1 MNIEL
6 ANGIAMPEILQK
18 LGCKPVKE
26 NKTNIWY
33 HSPFRPDRTASFLV
47 NTISNTWEDLGT
59 GSSGNVVEFAAA
71 YLKSNDE
78 DFTGAD
84 ALRWL
89 KNMMLSPASLLYLS
103 GERPDESNTHYVLK
117 SVYELE
123 HPALIKTLQGKGIS
137 YELAKK
143 YVKEVHIRDV
153 TAEKIFAAI
162 AVRNE
167 ANGYEFWNDFISGH
181 VAPKNICFI
190 RGSKTPKTDE
200 VHIFEKYTDF
210 LCAVSS
216 QENEAFEGDAIIL
229 NSISCLP
236 QIYPYVMTH
245 PYKTINSWFGND
257 LAGTRA
263 TQCLKEFALR
273 ENFVAFKKMTK
284 PGFKNGNLHAL
295 NLHKLN

>member
-26 NKTNIWY
+26 NKSHIWY

-47 NTISNTWEDLGT
+47 NISPNTWEDLGT
-59 GSSGNVVEFAAA
+59 GNSGNVVEFAAA

-78 DFTGAD
+78 DYTGAD

-103 GERPDESNTHYVLK
+103 GERPEESNTHYVLK

-143 YVKEVHIRDV
+143 YVKEVLIRDV
-153 TAEKIFAAI
+153 TAEKIFAAL

-167 ANGYEFWNDFISGH
+167 GNGYEFWNDFISGY
-181 VAPKNICFI
+181 VAPKNISFI

-200 VHIFEKYTDF
+200 VHVFEKYVDF
-210 LCAVSS
+210 LSAVSS
-216 QENEAFEGDAIIL
+216 QENEVFEGDAIIL

-236 QIYPYVMTH
+236 QIYPYVVTH
-245 PYKTINSWFGND
+245 PYRAINTWFGND

-273 ENFVAFKKMTK
+273 EGFVSFKKMGK
-284 PGFKNGNLHAL
+284 PNSNTRTFNAL
-295 NLHKLN
+295 NLHKLD